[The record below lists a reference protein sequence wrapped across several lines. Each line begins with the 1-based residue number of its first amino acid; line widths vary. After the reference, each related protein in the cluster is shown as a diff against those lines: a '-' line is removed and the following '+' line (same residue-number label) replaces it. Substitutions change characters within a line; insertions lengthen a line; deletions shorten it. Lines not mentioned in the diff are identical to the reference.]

1 MIKYGKIH
9 SSLCLVS
16 EWNLANSLLWI
27 ITRVF
32 CSAFLPFFPR
42 KFCGVAQCGG
52 YPEKQLNQ
60 IWL

>member
-16 EWNLANSLLWI
+16 EWNLANSLFWI

-32 CSAFLPFFPR
+32 CSAFFPFLPANFVVWPSAVVIQ
-42 KFCGVAQCGG
+42 K
-52 YPEKQLNQ
+52 KKT
-60 IWL
+60 